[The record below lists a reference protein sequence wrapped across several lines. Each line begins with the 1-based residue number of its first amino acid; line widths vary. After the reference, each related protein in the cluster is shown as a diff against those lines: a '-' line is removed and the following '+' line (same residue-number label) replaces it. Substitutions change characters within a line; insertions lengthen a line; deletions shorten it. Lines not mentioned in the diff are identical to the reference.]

1 MDYYLI
7 LGMVAA
13 ALIAISGFVWSIKK
27 STKEELETFQ
37 SLNLNIAKLN
47 QNFEYM
53 KEADQNRDKR
63 IDKHG
68 KEIDELKEQHR
79 KELDAVKDQQKIN
92 EKILDRHELRIGNLE
107 EKVNKGA

>member
-13 ALIAISGFVWSIKK
+13 ALIAISAFIWSIKK
-27 STKEELETFQ
+27 NTKEELSTFQ
-37 SLNLNIAKLN
+37 DLNLNIAKLN

-53 KEADQNRDKR
+53 KEADQTRDKR
-63 IDKHG
+63 IEKHG
-68 KEIDELKEQHR
+68 KEID
-79 KELDAVKDQQKIN
+79 AIKDQQQIN

-107 EKVNKGA
+107 EKVNKGV